1 MHNSIKFIVKK
12 KFMKI
17 LNKYITIL
25 LILGFISAAGHTKE
39 FTNEEPVY
47 HVVLIWL
54 KTYRNE
60 MRINKIISASKELK
74 NIPGV
79 LEVSTGKVLRSS
91 RVIVDD
97 TFDVSIIIKFA
108 SKEYLK
114 DYLVH
119 PIHIKIA
126 NEVIKPLANKITVYD
141 SIIQE

>member
-1 MHNSIKFIVKK
+1 
-12 KFMKI
+12 MKR
-17 LNKYITIL
+17 LKKYIIIITD
-25 LILGFISAAGHTKE
+25 LGFLSPSINAEE
-39 FTNEEPVY
+39 FQNEDPVY

-60 MRINKIISASKELK
+60 MRINKIIKASKELK

-97 TFDVSIIIKFA
+97 TFDVSVIIKFA
-108 SKEYLK
+108 SKDYLK

-126 NEVIKPLANKITVYD
+126 NDVIKPLANKIVVYD
-141 SIIQE
+141 TIIQE

>member
-17 LNKYITIL
+17 LNKYIAIL
-25 LILGFISAAGHTKE
+25 LILGFISSAGHTKE
-39 FTNEEPVY
+39 FINEEPVY

-126 NEVIKPLANKITVYD
+126 NEVIKPLANKITIYD

>member
-1 MHNSIKFIVKK
+1 MHNSINLYLRNI
-12 KFMKI
+12 MKT
-17 LNKYITIL
+17 LNKYIAIL
-25 LILGFISAAGHTKE
+25 IIIGFVTPSCYAEE
-39 FTNEEPVY
+39 FVNEKPVY

-60 MRINKIISASKELK
+60 MRINKIINASKELK

-141 SIIQE
+141 TIIQE

>member
-1 MHNSIKFIVKK
+1 MSILKKYIPIFIV
-12 KFMKI
+12 I
-17 LNKYITIL
+17 G
-25 LILGFISAAGHTKE
+25 LINSPSYADE
-39 FTNEEPVY
+39 FLDEKPVY

-60 MRINKIISASKELK
+60 MRINKIINASRELEK
-74 NIPGV
+74 IPGV
-79 LEVSTGKVLRSS
+79 LEVSTGRVLRSA

-108 SKEYLK
+108 SKDYLK

-141 SIIQE
+141 TIIQE

>member
-17 LNKYITIL
+17 LNKYTTIL
-25 LILGFISAAGHTKE
+25 LILGFISSAGHTKE
-39 FTNEEPVY
+39 FINEEPVY

-126 NEVIKPLANKITVYD
+126 NEVIKPLANKITIYD

>member
-1 MHNSIKFIVKK
+1 MSILK
-12 KFMKI
+12 
-17 LNKYITIL
+17 KYISIFIIIG
-25 LILGFISAAGHTKE
+25 LINSPSYADE
-39 FTNEEPVY
+39 FLDEKPVY

-60 MRINKIISASKELK
+60 MRINKIINASRELEK
-74 NIPGV
+74 IPGV
-79 LEVSTGKVLRSS
+79 LEVSTGRVLRSA

-108 SKEYLK
+108 SKDYLK

-141 SIIQE
+141 TIIQE

>member
-1 MHNSIKFIVKK
+1 MKK
-12 KFMKI
+12 
-17 LNKYITIL
+17 LNKYISIFI
-25 LILGFISAAGHTKE
+25 ILGL
-39 FTNEEPVY
+39 TNIPSFADEYKNEDQVY
-47 HVVLIWL
+47 HVVMVWL

-60 MRINKIISASKELK
+60 MRINKIIDASKELK

-91 RVIVDD
+91 RVIVAD

-119 PIHIKIA
+119 PIHVKIA

-141 SIIQE
+141 TIIQK